1 MRDFP
6 LNAEDLLHMGKG
18 DRGIQGVVTPDPTG
32 RDPPMAFIGCFS
44 ITPSYSQR
52 QGLNVAFQGR
62 LVPLDGEDEV
72 GPAFLHKVIC
82 DLFLGEE
89 RIRRD
94 DLPFDL
100 QLIE

>member
-18 DRGIQGVVTPDPTG
+18 DRGIQGVVAPDPAD
-32 RDPPMAFIGCFS
+32 RDSPMALIGRLI
-44 ITPSYSQR
+44 ITSLCGQI
-52 QGLNVAFQGR
+52 QGLNVVLQGR

-100 QLIE
+100 QLI